1 MSLGELAVTSSISVF
16 SVRCRKM
23 VRFRLVDFLLF
34 TDALIT
40 ACVEESWN
48 CRMIC
53 GGREEEDLER
63 NVFGIFQVL
72 Q

>member
-1 MSLGELAVTSSISVF
+1 
-16 SVRCRKM
+16 M

-53 GGREEEDLER
+53 GGREEEDLEG